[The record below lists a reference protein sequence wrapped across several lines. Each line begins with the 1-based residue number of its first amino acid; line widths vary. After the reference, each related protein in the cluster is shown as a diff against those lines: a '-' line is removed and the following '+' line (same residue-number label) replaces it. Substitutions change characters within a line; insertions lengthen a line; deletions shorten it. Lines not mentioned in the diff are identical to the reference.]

1 MKSLAAF
8 TEISPQTGN
17 LQIAHPPD
25 EWFIFDKPEKP
36 VTLNQKKDGHDNRKG
51 NTSRT
56 KG

>member
-1 MKSLAAF
+1 MKSLTAF

-25 EWFIFDKPEKP
+25 EWFIFEKPEKP